1 MDSTRGASQFCIKDS
16 KITMGKNRSINLDL
30 LRSIALL
37 VMFVNHLGRFFP
49 SISGMVKYT
58 YSMFGIITSAEIF
71 VAISAFAIF
80 RSSIDKQGE
89 FSSDSTL
96 VRKAVKRFLRLY
108 LVHVGLIS
116 IVIILSLGS
125 RWQFAGQKIPID
137 YPAINKFIYG
147 LVFLFQPALF
157 DILPLYMFFTLLN
170 PILIRSI
177 KLGIFKYLCGVSFI
191 LWLLVSGFELFRYER
206 FTESF
211 VLPFFHLLAWQFLY
225 CCLLMLF
232 SSEIYISLNKKK
244 FMIGSIFLC
253 AGLISYAIWYVGYSL
268 EDNYLTSRA
277 YMGPLRLLSVLSWS
291 ALVLSIGATWELSKL
306 SNIIHW
312 IGRNSLQLFSIHV
325 IIFHINKF
333 YIHNS
338 AYYWT
343 FYPQVFTYLALV
355 FLPYP
360 LVYLGGILRERFR
373 T

>member
-1 MDSTRGASQFCIKDS
+1 MKKS
-16 KITMGKNRSINLDL
+16 RSLNLDL

-37 VMFVNHLGRFFP
+37 VMFINHLGRFFP
-49 SISGMVKYT
+49 AISEMVKYS

-80 RSSIDKQGE
+80 RSSIDEAGV
-89 FSSDSTL
+89 FCSDSTL

-108 LVHVGLIS
+108 LVHMGLLS
-116 IVIILSLGS
+116 IVIVLSLGS
-125 RWQFAGQKIPID
+125 GWQFAGQKIPID
-137 YPAINKFIYG
+137 YPAINKFLYG

-170 PILIRSI
+170 PIFIRSI
-177 KLGIFKYLCGVSFI
+177 KLGIFRYLFGLSFI
-191 LWLLVSGFELFRYER
+191 LWLLVSGFELLRYER

-225 CCLLMLF
+225 CCLIMLF
-232 SSEIYISLNKKK
+232 SIESYISLNKKR
-244 FMIGSIFLC
+244 FILASACMCLSLF
-253 AGLISYAIWYVGYSL
+253 WYGNCFVSYSL
-268 EDNYLTSRA
+268 EDYYLTSRA

-291 ALVLSIGATWELSKL
+291 ALVLSIGARWKLSKL

-312 IGRNSLQLFSIHV
+312 IGRNSLPIFFIHV

-333 YIHNS
+333 YIFNS
-338 AYYWT
+338 AYYWS

-355 FLPYP
+355 LLPFP
-360 LVYLGGILRERFR
+360 LAYIGGALRAKFKP
-373 T
+373 